1 MQVSNSIIYFCYT
14 IVSVYFCICYTFV
27 FVYFCICYTVVFVI
41 FLFLKCCNV
50 QYSYS
55 INKKV
60 SIEHR
65 THLKIILFTYKCSK
79 NGYFFELSTPF
90 FNILG
95 Y

>member
-14 IVSVYFCICYTFV
+14 IVSVYCCF
-27 FVYFCICYTVVFVI
+27 CYTVVFVI

-65 THLKIILFTYKCSK
+65 THLKITLFTYKCSK